1 MNLDSNLLAG
11 ISIFGGL
18 RPETVSFL
26 LERTQPLRVAK
37 GDVFFHEG
45 DSASAL
51 YILLSGRADVLKSHV
66 ARSGETE
73 WIRIAQL
80 KAGEFF
86 GEVSLL
92 AVMPRGATVKA
103 TEDCDALRLRFT
115 DLYALYTRSLE
126 QFAILIMNLGREVSR
141 RLWKTDQRL
150 LDFAEP
156 RRSPVA
162 DAPEPR
168 RPYLPETES

>member
-1 MNLDSNLLAG
+1 MNLDPKFVASIN
-11 ISIFGGL
+11 IFGGL

-26 LERTQPLRVAK
+26 LERTQPLRVPK

-66 ARSGETE
+66 TKSGETE

-92 AVMPRGATVKA
+92 AVMPRGATVTA
-103 TEDCDALRLRFT
+103 AEDCDALRLRFT
-115 DLYALYTRSLE
+115 DLYALYTRSVE
-126 QFAILIMNLGREVSR
+126 QFAMLIMNLGREVSR

-156 RRSPVA
+156 RRSLVA
-162 DAPEPR
+162 DAPEP
-168 RPYLPETES
+168 PYLWETEA